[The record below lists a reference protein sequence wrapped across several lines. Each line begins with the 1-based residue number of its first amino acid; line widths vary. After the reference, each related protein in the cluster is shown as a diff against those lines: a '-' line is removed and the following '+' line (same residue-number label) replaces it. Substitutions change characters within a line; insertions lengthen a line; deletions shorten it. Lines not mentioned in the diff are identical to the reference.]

1 MVMPTSQCGKGV
13 SVCWSLEEVFVR
25 VFMFITVCV
34 QMTWASI
41 QESSTRGFSALI
53 SKHDLIEAEALP
65 P

>member
-1 MVMPTSQCGKGV
+1 M
-13 SVCWSLEEVFVR
+13 W

-41 QESSTRGFSALI
+41 QESNTRGFSALI